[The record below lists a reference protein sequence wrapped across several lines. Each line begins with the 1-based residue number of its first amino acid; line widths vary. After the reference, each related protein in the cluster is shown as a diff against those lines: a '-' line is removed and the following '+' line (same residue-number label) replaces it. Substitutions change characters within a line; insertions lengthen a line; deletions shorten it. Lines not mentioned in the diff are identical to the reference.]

1 MLRSE
6 RMSETVLLYDAY
18 SLIYRAF
25 FAIRV
30 LTGPDGAPVNA
41 TYGLTKMIKKMV
53 VDHNPSHHAAI
64 FDLGAPQKRLTL
76 LPSYKAQRPPTPP
89 DLEKQLP
96 AIREVLQALR
106 IPIVEI
112 EGDEADDIIAT
123 LAMQAAN
130 TDRNVLIASS
140 DKDFMQIIG
149 PRIRMLRQDGKETII
164 IDPEGVKKRFG
175 VTPEQMVDLLSLL
188 GDSVDNIPGVA
199 GVGEKTA
206 AQLLQT
212 YGTLDNLLARVHEI
226 AKPKLRDALAAS
238 AERLRTNRKLIALQT
253 DIPLP
258 VGLEALKVSPPDTAA
273 LAILYRRCGFKS
285 LLAELTGPSAS
296 SEMDLFTK
304 N

>member
-1 MLRSE
+1 MV
-6 RMSETVLLYDAY
+6 ETVLLYDAY

-25 FAIRV
+25 FAIRI

-53 VDHNPSHHAAI
+53 ADHKPSHHAVV

-123 LAMQAAN
+123 LAIQAAN
-130 TDRNVLIASS
+130 SDRSVLIASS

-149 PRIRMLRQDGKETII
+149 PRIRLLRPDGKESII
-164 IDPEGVKKRFG
+164 VDPEGVKTRFG

-188 GDSVDNIPGVA
+188 GDSVDNIPGVP

-212 YGTLDNLLARVHEI
+212 YGTLDNLLARVSEI
-226 AKPKLRDALAAS
+226 TKPKLRDALVEAAG
-238 AERLRTNRKLIALQT
+238 RLQTNRKLIALQT
-253 DIPLP
+253 DLLLP
-258 VGLEALKVSPPDTAA
+258 VSLEALKVTAPDTAA
-273 LAILYRRCGFKS
+273 LAVLYRRFGFKS
-285 LLAELTGPSAS
+285 LLAELGEPSTPK
-296 SEMDLFTK
+296 EMDLFMA